1 MTSRPYV
8 FATREL
14 PGAPWELVR
23 AVAELRVWEGEDAPP
38 RGVLLAEAGRAEGL
52 IVAFVDRVDA
62 ELLGA
67 APRLR
72 VVSTCSVGVDHVDLA
87 AASARGIAVGHTPG
101 VLTEATA
108 DLAFALLLAAARRI
122 PEADRFVRAERW
134 LKAWEPSL
142 LLGKELAGAT
152 LGVVGLGAIG
162 EAVARRAQ
170 GFGMRVL
177 GWTRSGRGAPGVTAV
192 GDLGE
197 LLAAADFVSVHVAR
211 TPQTLGLLGAREI
224 ASMKRGA
231 ILVNT
236 ARGGIVDEEAVC
248 AALASGQL
256 SAAAFDVFETEP
268 LPASSPLLAAPN
280 LVLAPHLGS
289 ATYATRARM
298 SELCVKNLLAG
309 LRGEKMP
316 RCANT
321 EQLAARA

>member
-1 MTSRPYV
+1 MSRPYV

-23 AVAELRVWEGEDAPP
+23 EVAELRVWEGEDAPP
-38 RGVLLAEAGRAEGL
+38 RGVLLAEAARAEGL

-87 AASARGIAVGHTPG
+87 AATARGIAVGHTPD
-101 VLTEATA
+101 VLTDATA

-122 PEADRFVRAERW
+122 PEADRFVRAGCW
-134 LKAWEPSL
+134 VKAWEPSL

-152 LGVVGLGAIG
+152 LGVIGLGAIG
-162 EAVARRAQ
+162 TAVARRAQ
-170 GFGMRVL
+170 GFGMRVR
-177 GWTRSGRGAPGVTAV
+177 GWSRSGRGAPGVPSERE
-192 GDLGE
+192 LGE

-211 TPQTLGLLGAREI
+211 TPGTLGLIGAREI
-224 ASMKRGA
+224 AKLKRGA

-236 ARGGIVDEEAVC
+236 ARGGIVDEVAVC

-256 SAAAFDVFETEP
+256 SAAALDVFATEP

-289 ATYATRARM
+289 ATHATRARM
-298 SELCVKNLLAG
+298 AELCVRNLVAG
-309 LRGEKMP
+309 LRGQELP
-316 RCANT
+316 RRANAV
-321 EQLAARA
+321 QLAARL